1 MQTHCGS
8 SRCIKE
14 ELDGPIT
21 KDEEEVAETLYAL
34 AGMVPDVDT
43 LSESKINSQLPEVK
57 SLDLPE
63 PEASVIASGGLL
75 VSSLFLCW
83 SLP

>member
-1 MQTHCGS
+1 MQNRCGS
-8 SRCIKE
+8 SRCMEE
-14 ELDGPIT
+14 ELEGPIT

-34 AGMVPDVDT
+34 AGMIPDTDT

-63 PEASVIASGGLL
+63 PETSVIANGGLL
-75 VSSLFLCW
+75 VSSLFLC
-83 SLP
+83 

>member
-1 MQTHCGS
+1 
-8 SRCIKE
+8 
-14 ELDGPIT
+14 
-21 KDEEEVAETLYAL
+21 VAETLYAL

>member
-8 SRCIKE
+8 SRSIKE

-34 AGMVPDVDT
+34 AGMIPDTGT

-63 PEASVIASGGLL
+63 SETSMIARGGLL
-75 VSSLFLCW
+75 VTSLFLC
-83 SLP
+83 